1 MRNPQNKNKIKKTKI
16 DLLKKYI
23 VEENLKEC
31 NANVSMSWLTV
42 AKSDSEDG
50 QRGMVREKRKLK

>member
-1 MRNPQNKNKIKKTKI
+1 
-16 DLLKKYI
+16 LKKYI

-50 QRGMVREKRKLK
+50 QRGMVREKRKIKIIVFMCV